1 MSGLRA
7 AFDEGPVLVPYITA
21 GDPDLEQT
29 VEYVQALIDG
39 GADIIELGLPFSEP
53 IADGPTIQN
62 AITRALDAGV
72 TPQDFFSVIESM
84 DSAVPL
90 VVMTYYNL
98 IHQFGDSGPV
108 SFVSACSAAGIDG
121 IIVPDLPVEESAVL
135 QKACADEGIDLVF
148 IIAPTT
154 TEERL
159 RRILSNA
166 SGFVYVQA
174 RLGTT
179 GVQDDVSTQTFD
191 ALSRLPGT
199 ELPVAVG
206 FGVSTGEQAQAIVR
220 GGADGVIAG
229 SVFVEIIAE
238 GTDVP
243 RRLEQKS
250 RELKEGVL
258 AGVESVESQ
267 HK

>member
-1 MSGLRA
+1 MSRLEA
-7 AFDEGPVLVPYITA
+7 VFEEGPSLIPYITA
-21 GDPDLEQT
+21 GDPDLEHT
-29 VEYVQALIDG
+29 IEYMEALIDG

-62 AITRALDAGV
+62 AITRALEAGV
-72 TPQDFFSVIESM
+72 TPREFFSMVKSFES
-84 DSAVPL
+84 DVPV

-98 IHQFGDSGPV
+98 IHQFGESGPV
-108 SFVSACSAAGIDG
+108 SFVAACERAGIDG
-121 IIVPDLPVEESAVL
+121 IIVPDLPVEESAAL
-135 QKACADEGIDLVF
+135 RKACAEAEIDLVF

-154 TEERL
+154 TAERL
-159 RRILSNA
+159 RRIISQA

-179 GVQDDVSTQTFD
+179 GVKDDVSTQTFD
-191 ALSRLPGT
+191 ALSRLPT
-199 ELPVAVG
+199 TDLPVAVG
-206 FGVSTGEQAQAIVR
+206 FGVSTGEHARAIVQ

-229 SVFVEIIAE
+229 SVFVDIIAE

-243 RRLEQKS
+243 ARLEQKA
-250 RELKEGVL
+250 RELKDGVM

>member
-1 MSGLRA
+1 MSRLQA
-7 AFDEGPVLVPYITA
+7 AFDQGPVLIPYITA
-21 GDPDLEQT
+21 GDPDLAQT
-29 VEYVQALIDG
+29 IEYVQALTDA
-39 GADIIELGLPFSEP
+39 GADVIELGLPFSEP

-72 TPQDFFSVIESM
+72 TPRDFFSEFASF
-84 DSAVPL
+84 DADVPL

-98 IHQFGDSGPV
+98 IHQFGEAGPV
-108 SFVSACSAAGIDG
+108 SFVSACKDAGIDG
-121 IIVPDLPVEESAVL
+121 IIVPDLPVEESSAL
-135 QKACADEGIDLVF
+135 REACSNAEIDLVF

-159 RRILSNA
+159 RRILSHA

-179 GVQDDVSTQTFD
+179 GVQNDVSTQTFD
-191 ALSRLPGT
+191 ALSRLPST

-206 FGVSTGEQAQAIVR
+206 FGVSTGDQAQAIVQA
-220 GGADGVIAG
+220 GADGVIAG
-229 SVFVEIIAE
+229 SVFVDIIAE

-243 RRLEQKS
+243 ARLAQKT
-250 RELKEGVL
+250 RELKDGVL